1 MKKIINII
9 PKPIKSFLRPAY
21 LFILKSPLG
30 YLITPQGSRTQLH
43 TYWRHPGDQHNS
55 PEGYIGTLE
64 NSEFL
69 LKLIKKYVNPQE
81 KILEIGC
88 NVGRNLNYLFGA
100 GYKNL
105 ESIEIS
111 KEALDLMKKTYP
123 QMASSVKIHN
133 NSVEDTIKNFKDNS
147 FDLVFT
153 MAVLEH
159 IHPDSEFIFLE
170 MARITKK
177 YLVTIESEKD
187 LSWRHFP
194 RKYKK
199 VFETLGMRQ
208 IEQFNCKEIKDL
220 GPNFWARVFKKE
232 TK

>member
-9 PKPIKSFLRPAY
+9 PKPIKSFLRPLY
-21 LFILKSPLG
+21 LFMLKSPLG

-43 TYWRHPGDQHNS
+43 TYWRYPGDDANS
-55 PEGYIGTLE
+55 PEGYIYTVE

-69 LKLIKKYVNPQE
+69 LKFIKKYVNFQE
-81 KILEIGC
+81 RILEIGC

-111 KEALDLMKKTYP
+111 KEAIDLMKKTYP
-123 QMASSVKIHN
+123 QMASSIKIYN
-133 NSVEDTIKNFKDNS
+133 SSVEDIIKSFKDNS

-170 MARITKK
+170 MVRITKK
-177 YLVTIESEKD
+177 YLVTIENEKD
-187 LSWRHFP
+187 VSWRHFP
-194 RKYKK
+194 RNYKK
-199 VFETLGMRQ
+199 VFETLGMKQ

-220 GPNFWARVFKKE
+220 GPNFWIRVF
-232 TK
+232 TKRY